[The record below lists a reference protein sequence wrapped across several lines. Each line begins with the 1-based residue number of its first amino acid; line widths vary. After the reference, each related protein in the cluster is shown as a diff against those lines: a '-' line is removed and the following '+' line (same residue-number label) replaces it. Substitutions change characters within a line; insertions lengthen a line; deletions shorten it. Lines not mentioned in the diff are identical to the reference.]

1 MIMVFENIKYSYQF
15 NIDRSLSDQLIKEF
29 YRRTGREQEW
39 IGSDVF
45 DYY

>member
-15 NIDRSLSDQLIKEF
+15 NIDRSLNEQLMKTF
-29 YRRTGREQEW
+29 YERTKREW

-45 DYY
+45 NYY